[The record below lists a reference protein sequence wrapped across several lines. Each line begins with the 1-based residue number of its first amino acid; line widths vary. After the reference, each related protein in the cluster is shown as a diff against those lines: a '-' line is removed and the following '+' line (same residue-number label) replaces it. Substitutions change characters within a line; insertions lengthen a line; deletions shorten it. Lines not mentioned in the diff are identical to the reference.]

1 LNDLLD
7 VIKAGGDNYTN
18 QDTKNSKGDNE
29 LIFIKKTVD
38 EIVFL
43 NARS

>member
-1 LNDLLD
+1 LNDILD

-43 NARS
+43 NTRS